1 MGSIYSV
8 SSSDRWKVS
17 LKGKSKIL
25 ENDIIYQV
33 IIGFCDD
40 GNDYYDLVEFI
51 SKENYD
57 NLMNGKYT
65 FKAFPYSNQKI
76 IIFDENNNIV
86 PLVKG
91 RDDEEYTP
99 SQIEYVKK
107 LRKSII

>member
-1 MGSIYSV
+1 MGSINSI
-8 SSSDRWKVS
+8 SSIDRWKVL
-17 LKGKSKIL
+17 LKGESKIL
-25 ENDIIYQV
+25 KDDIIYQV
-33 IIGFCDD
+33 MIGFCDD

-57 NLMNGKYT
+57 KLMNREYS

-91 RDDEEYTP
+91 REDEKYTP

>member
-1 MGSIYSV
+1 MGSINSI
-8 SSSDRWKVS
+8 SSIDRWKVL
-17 LKGKSKIL
+17 LKGESKIL
-25 ENDIIYQV
+25 KDDIIYQV
-33 IIGFCDD
+33 MIGFCDD

-57 NLMNGKYT
+57 KLMNRKYS

-91 RDDEEYTP
+91 RDDEEYSDT
-99 SQIEYVKK
+99 QKQYIKK
-107 LRKSII
+107 LK

>member
-1 MGSIYSV
+1 MGSVNNV
-8 SSSDRWKVS
+8 SNIDRWRVL
-17 LKGKSKIL
+17 LKGDSKIL
-25 ENDIIYQV
+25 KDDIIYEV
-33 IIGFCDD
+33 IIGSCSD
-40 GNDYYDLVEFI
+40 GNEYYDLIEYI

-57 NLMNGKYT
+57 SIMNGKYT

-107 LRKSII
+107 LRKSYK